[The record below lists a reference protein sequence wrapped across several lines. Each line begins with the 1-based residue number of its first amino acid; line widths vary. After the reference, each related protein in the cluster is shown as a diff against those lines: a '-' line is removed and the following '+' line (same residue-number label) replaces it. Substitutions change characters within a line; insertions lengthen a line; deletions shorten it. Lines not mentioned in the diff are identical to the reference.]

1 MCSTDFK
8 GVPEK
13 QFRSKKFFFQLLSL
27 SAIFLFSKASAQS
40 TCTASISAG
49 NDTVLCTPATI
60 QLHGSTTAVA
70 ADIRSISWLPTS
82 GLSNAFILNPNAN
95 ITSPITYH
103 LTVSTT
109 SDSNLIVNET
119 SVLV

>member
-1 MCSTDFK
+1 MCSTDFN
-8 GVPEK
+8 GVAVK
-13 QFRSKKFFFQLLSL
+13 QFRSKKFFFYLLSL
-27 SAIFLFSKASAQS
+27 SSILFLSDSNSQS

-60 QLHGSTTAVA
+60 QLHGSTTAAA
-70 ADIRSISWLPTS
+70 ADIRSISWLPTT

-95 ITSPITYH
+95 ITSAITYH

-109 SDSNLIVNET
+109 SDSNLIVNGNF
-119 SVLV
+119 SA